1 MLTSSSLL
9 PPALAYLPL
18 TLSPRPLQPLLST
31 TAAIIGNHLSL
42 QVEALRRQSLTW
54 EEAVRAAL
62 APPCAPGPLELQ
74 READTLAD
82 VLASGLVPED
92 RIAAAVGAV
101 LEPRHSR
108 ESSELITEQYSDRAA
123 ALSEALKQLL
133 EDKAEARRAALVQLK
148 GSNSKE
154 WQCAAALAKVETD
167 FAARRQVSA
176 NTCCC
181 T

>member
-1 MLTSSSLL
+1 
-9 PPALAYLPL
+9 
-18 TLSPRPLQPLLST
+18 
-31 TAAIIGNHLSL
+31 
-42 QVEALRRQSLTW
+42 
-54 EEAVRAAL
+54 VRAAL
-62 APPCAPGPLELQ
+62 APPCTPGPPELQ

-108 ESSELITEQYSDRAA
+108 ESSELITEQYSERAA

-167 FAARRQVSA
+167 FAARRQVSDTVTA
-176 NTCCC
+176 AATALQQLLLLKLLVILLPVFLLLLL
-181 T
+181 